1 MSCKCCLHAPTSMF
15 CRYKKDGDVT
25 LEPMEELVIDVDQ
38 VLAICCQYHVSS
50 P

>member
-1 MSCKCCLHAPTSMF
+1 ML

-38 VLAICCQYHVSS
+38 VLSICPQRRISS